1 MWIQTVL
8 NYQKRD
14 CLIKARNQQTWKV
27 HFGEKSRIKW
37 TVLPDLQAKAVLPHL
52 KLKIMNMHQKRI
64 SNSCLCQSQ
73 EKRKMNLTI
82 TIHFIRFILAVNF
95 SITPQVRI
103 NTLSF
108 LTLELRCRAYWT
120 TILIALVI
128 TLREPITP
136 PCHWDTVNLSSCT
149 GKLVWGASW
158 RFWRKRKQNTCAHS
172 FNF

>member
-1 MWIQTVL
+1 
-8 NYQKRD
+8 
-14 CLIKARNQQTWKV
+14 
-27 HFGEKSRIKW
+27 
-37 TVLPDLQAKAVLPHL
+37 
-52 KLKIMNMHQKRI
+52 MNMHQNRI

-172 FNF
+172 FNFSPLTEWKCDGNILQMEKKVLMPGLKFFYKTANCFWSAVVLLQ